1 MTRTPRRRKPRPAHP
16 ADPRTLARQ
25 LARQQEVLHVLL
37 AQRGEPLA
45 VHALAQRL
53 GVSERTVERGRER
66 LRAARL
72 PLRGRGGT
80 GGGVWLDVSR
90 ARQPLRLDDDQVMA
104 LVLALD
110 FLDADL
116 PERLVQTREQ
126 LRNLLDEPSLF

>member
-1 MTRTPRRRKPRPAHP
+1 M
-16 ADPRTLARQ
+16 D
-25 LARQQEVLHVLL
+25 
-37 AQRGEPLA
+37 
-45 VHALAQRL
+45 ALAERL
-53 GVSERTVERGRER
+53 GVSERTVERDLER

-72 PLRGRGGT
+72 PLRGRGGM